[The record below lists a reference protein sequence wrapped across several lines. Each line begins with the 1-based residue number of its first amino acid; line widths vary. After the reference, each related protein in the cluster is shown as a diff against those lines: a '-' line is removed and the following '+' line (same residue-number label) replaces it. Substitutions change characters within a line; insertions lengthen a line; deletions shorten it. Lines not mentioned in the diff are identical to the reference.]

1 MKKIQIIMFTVC
13 VLLFSV
19 CKMGFAQKLD
29 KEFRSFYK
37 GFQRNLEANNQE
49 AITQICYFP
58 LQTLYWID
66 GVNNLSDEEKADG
79 LIEQEDFATYDTLI
93 FNATVRELVPQ
104 VAVDQVQQ
112 IDVAAS
118 GDYYKR
124 LGKLIDQ
131 GSTLLELYCTYG
143 DQGALGDRY
152 FAFIFG
158 RVQGEYRVLAYYTT
172 ERVKK

>member
-1 MKKIQIIMFTVC
+1 MNKVQKSVFTVC
-13 VLLFSV
+13 LLLLSV
-19 CKMGFAQKLD
+19 CQMGFAQKLD

-37 GFQRNLEANNQE
+37 GFQRNLEAHNQE
-49 AITQICYFP
+49 AITRICYFP
-58 LQTLYWID
+58 LQTLYWVD

-79 LIEQEDFATYDTLI
+79 WIEQNDFATYDTII
-93 FNATVRELVPQ
+93 FNATVREIVPQ

-124 LGKLIDQ
+124 LGELIDQ

-143 DQGALGDRY
+143 DRGALGDRY